1 MPYCFPRSSIKFQ
14 GHTVLNITDFDP
26 NWAFPDYRPVAA
38 FKSLRFALF
47 FQIIVNQNHE
57 VNMALLGWT
66 LLLSLVTSL
75 VANSRP
81 PNMVLFMADDVGMGD
96 LGCFGNRTLKTPN
109 IDSIARQGATLTHHI
124 AAASVCTPSRA
135 AFLTGRYPIRMGESH
150 VDPNPAATLRHN
162 NVIMTPK
169 RHYPVVLTQ

>member
-1 MPYCFPRSSIKFQ
+1 MIRSIRTFYGHLPVSRPCARPCMYKRSINYGF
-14 GHTVLNITDFDP
+14 
-26 NWAFPDYRPVAA
+26 
-38 FKSLRFALF
+38 F
-47 FQIIVNQNHE
+47 FQIIVNWDQNHE

-75 VANSRP
+75 VANSRA

-150 VDPNPAATLRHN
+150 VWSQPSSHIKKKIR
-162 NVIMTPK
+162 
-169 RHYPVVLTQ
+169 